1 MSFDINLDCQ
11 IWIDDIANHLTDGE
25 LTISMINELRARPQ
39 APLTPEAVCNHT
51 KLSLEHIQTNL
62 GMSISEAEELE
73 SLSSIQAKAG
83 RFSRELTQMK
93 ASLPADSHQQLDN
106 LLMTFG
112 VLNYEIGIHNTAAQT
127 EQAMSR
133 GVKSKKDTTKGANAV
148 KAKNN
153 QFCEVT
159 ITIAQDFY
167 QLPEHQSVKYGYVAK
182 AIKHLIRMQKKH
194 SVSEGLIKRQIH
206 EHVPT
211 QAKAGGRTN
220 KVGPCEDT
228 VQGFILTNY
237 SKLFD

>member
-25 LTISMINELRARPQ
+25 LTISKINELRALPQ
-39 APLTPEAVCNHT
+39 KDLTPEAVCDHV

-73 SLSSIQAKAG
+73 SLSSILAKAG

-106 LLMTFG
+106 LVMTFG

-133 GVKSKKDTTKGANAV
+133 GVKSKKDTTKGANVV

-153 QFCEVT
+153 KFCDVT
-159 ITIAQDFY
+159 VAIAQDFY
-167 QLPEHQSVKYGYVAK
+167 QLPEHQTVKYAYVAR
-182 AIKHLIRMQKKH
+182 AIKQLIRDRKNI
-194 SVSEGLIKRQIH
+194 SVSEGLIKKQIF
-206 EHVPT
+206 EHVPVL
-211 QAKAGGRTN
+211 ARAGGRPDKET
-220 KVGPCEDT
+220 PCKDIVHEL
-228 VQGFILTNY
+228 ILRDY
-237 SKLFD
+237 SKLFE